1 MLIRKQNGEWIE
13 VGRVV
18 TRETPRGTKIE
29 MLHNGEFEVVAE
41 YETDRR
47 KSEVLSELGM
57 APPGRPFIFP
67 PAVEDPEHVDLK
79 NIEVERI
86 RAGMEKEE
94 MAGLLKV
101 SVRVYNLWLRS
112 GRIPAGKLVHIA
124 KLTGKSTD
132 YLLGLSKE

>member
-57 APPGRPFIFP
+57 APPGKPFIFP

-132 YLLGLSKE
+132 YLLGLSEA

>member
-1 MLIRKQNGEWIE
+1 MLVKKQNGEWIE

-29 MLHNGEFEVVAE
+29 LLHNGEFEVVAE

-47 KSEVLSELGM
+47 KSEVLSEFTM
-57 APPGRPFIFP
+57 APSDKPFIFP

-86 RAGMEKEE
+86 RTGMTKEE

-101 SVRVYNLWLRS
+101 SARVYNLWLRS
-112 GRIPAGKLVHIA
+112 GHIPAGKLVHIA

-132 YLLGLSKE
+132 YLLGLSEA

>member
-1 MLIRKQNGEWIE
+1 MLIKKQNGEWIE
-13 VGRVV
+13 VRRVV
-18 TRETPRGTKIE
+18 TRETPGGTKIE

-47 KSEVLSELGM
+47 KSEVLSEFGM
-57 APPGRPFIFP
+57 APSDKPFVFP

-79 NIEVERI
+79 NIEAERI
-86 RAGMEKEE
+86 RAGMTKKE
-94 MAGLLKV
+94 MARLLRT
-101 SVRVYNLWLRS
+101 SVRTYGMWIRT

-132 YLLGLSKE
+132 YLLGLSEA